1 MDSSYLTESVKREIY
16 RIFSK
21 KGAIYPTSTA
31 LYKYITSISIDRY
44 PLQLE
49 YDIHNNAYSMK
60 KIYIDFKLNQSQ
72 ICIIFPND
80 RLIISTCYNIAR
92 NMSGISLYL
101 KYETKDKYFQFKLYD
116 ADLKAVVLSPI
127 IIISDLSLD
136 SIVIES
142 NINQDNQSCV
152 SLLSII

>member
-21 KGAIYPTSTA
+21 KVAIYPTSTA

-92 NMSGISLYL
+92 NMSGM
-101 KYETKDKYFQFKLYD
+101 
-116 ADLKAVVLSPI
+116 SPI